1 MSSLTCF
8 IAKSLIPC
16 TASLKLPRLLAS
28 SWVIQKKAWEINQRE
43 GQRGQDMSFLVS
55 HCLGSHNMQQN
66 YVIPYT
72 FRTPADDGS
81 LLLTISEYFTVPV
94 SPLRSAQM

>member
-1 MSSLTCF
+1 
-8 IAKSLIPC
+8 
-16 TASLKLPRLLAS
+16 
-28 SWVIQKKAWEINQRE
+28 
-43 GQRGQDMSFLVS
+43 MSFLVS